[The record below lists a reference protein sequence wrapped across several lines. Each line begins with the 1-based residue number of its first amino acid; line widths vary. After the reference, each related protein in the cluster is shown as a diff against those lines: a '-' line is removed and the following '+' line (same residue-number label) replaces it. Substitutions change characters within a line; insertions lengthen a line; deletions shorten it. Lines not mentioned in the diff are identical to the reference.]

1 MWRDEILQVMEP
13 VMSKFGFR
21 YEGEFEGEVELIK
34 GELVYFQ
41 DGVKDRQNVIVPV
54 MFKDWVTG
62 WRFVGESGIEVV
74 CCARRLD
81 GKEFSVWL
89 VEGEG
94 KRLRYWGK
102 VVCEELDGKVVGAR
116 WE

>member
-1 MWRDEILQVMEP
+1 MYGGE
-13 VMSKFGFR
+13 
-21 YEGEFEGEVELIK
+21 EGEESDSDKE
-34 GELVYFQ
+34 
-41 DGVKDRQNVIVPV
+41 R
-54 MFKDWVTG
+54 
-62 WRFVGESGIEVV
+62 GESGIEVV